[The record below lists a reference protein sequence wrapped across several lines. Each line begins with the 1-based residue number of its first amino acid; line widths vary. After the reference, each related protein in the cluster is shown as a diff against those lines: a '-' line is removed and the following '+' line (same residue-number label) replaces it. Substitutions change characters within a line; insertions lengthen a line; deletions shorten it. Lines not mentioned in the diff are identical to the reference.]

1 MNLLKPIRTNFDS
14 GPLLKILVVDD
25 DHCMLKLYEFVLRSW
40 RLNIEF
46 YLVDNG
52 CDAMRYLEVHSP
64 DILILDL
71 NLNDMDGREVI
82 RFSQEKI
89 QNQSTSIVVVSGMT
103 MINTDNIRNIPDNVV
118 LMLKPIDLTALLALV
133 MEKEAEKRKLDL
145 ISRNRT

>member
-1 MNLLKPIRTNFDS
+1 MNLLKPIRTDFDS

-25 DHCMLKLYEFVLRSW
+25 DHCMLKLYEFVLSSW

-46 YLVDNG
+46 SLVDNG
-52 CDAMRYLEVHSP
+52 CDAMRYLEVNSP

-103 MINTDNIRNIPDNVV
+103 MINTDNISNILDNVV
-118 LMLKPIDLTALLALV
+118 LMLKPIDLTALLALAT
-133 MEKEAEKRKLDL
+133 EKEAEKRKLDQ